1 MQQATQLVS
10 QKVLQAVDSALL
22 PFNHIVLDGRNGDSA
37 RIVQEMQTPPF
48 FAEYKLIV
56 VSHAPFFATKKAT
69 RKDEDADAEIEEP
82 TVTPASEQFSAV
94 FKNPTPG
101 VVTVFQAD
109 SVNMRLSLSALAKKH
124 GAVYNFSAA
133 KRNEAVQDA
142 QFLLREALQERGL
155 SMHPAAQQKF
165 LGLIGVEEKAP
176 FVRKLLQ
183 ELDKLAAY
191 KGYKGTVKAEDID
204 LLISRSAEA
213 KVFDVTD
220 ALSQRDAQKALLAL
234 QQLWQDGEEPFMV
247 LSMLS
252 RHFRQLLL
260 GKELLV
266 AGFSQDDAAAKL
278 GGHPFVTGKIV
289 QAARAFNLPD
299 LKSYLHSCFEID
311 HAAKTG
317 QGEPVLGMEMLIV
330 RACKRDG

>member
-1 MQQATQLVS
+1 MQQAAQLVS
-10 QKVLQAVDSALL
+10 QKVLQTVDSSLL
-22 PFNHIVLDGRNGDSA
+22 PFNHIGLDGRYGDMA

-56 VSHAPFFATKKAT
+56 VSHAPFFAAKKSTKK
-69 RKDEDADAEIEEP
+69 DEEDEE
-82 TVTPASEQFSAV
+82 TEEASETPAAEQFSAV

-142 QFLLREALQERGL
+142 QYLFREALQERGL
-155 SMHPAAQQKF
+155 SMHSAVQQKF
-165 LGLIGVEEKAP
+165 LGLIGIDEKAP

-183 ELDKLAAY
+183 ELDKLAAF
-191 KGYKGTVKAEDID
+191 KGYKGAVTAEDID

-220 ALSQRDAQKALLAL
+220 ALSLRDAQKALFAM

-260 GKELLV
+260 AKELLV
-266 AGFSQDDAAAKL
+266 AGFSPDDAAAKL

-289 QAARAFNLPD
+289 QAARAFDLPN
-299 LKSYLHSCFEID
+299 LKSYLHTCFEID

-330 RACKRDG
+330 RACKRE

>member
-1 MQQATQLVS
+1 MQQAAQLVS
-10 QKVLQAVDSALL
+10 QKVLQAVDSSLL
-22 PFNHIVLDGRNGDSA
+22 PFNHIGLDGRSVNSA

-48 FAEYKLIV
+48 FADSKLVV
-56 VSHAPFFATKKAT
+56 VSHAPFFTAKKAT
-69 RKDEDADAEIEEP
+69 RKDDDNESDNEE
-82 TVTPASEQFSAV
+82 TLETTASEQFSAV

-101 VVTVFQAD
+101 VITVFQAD
-109 SVNMRLSLSALAKKH
+109 SVNMRLSLSALVKKC
-124 GAVYNFSAA
+124 GVVYNFSAV

-142 QFLLREALQERGL
+142 QFLLREALQERNL
-155 SMHPAAQQKF
+155 TMHPTTQQKF
-165 LGLIGVEEKAP
+165 LGLIGVDEKTP

-191 KGYKGTVKAEDID
+191 KGYKGVVKAEDID

-220 ALSQRDAQKALLAL
+220 ALSLRDARKALLAL

-266 AGFSQDDAAAKL
+266 AGFSPDDAAVQL
-278 GGHPFVTGKIV
+278 GGHPFVTGKIL
-289 QAARAFNLPD
+289 QAARAFDLAD

-330 RACKRDG
+330 RACKRD

>member
-204 LLISRSAEA
+204 LL
-213 KVFDVTD
+213 
-220 ALSQRDAQKALLAL
+220 
-234 QQLWQDGEEPFMV
+234 
-247 LSMLS
+247 
-252 RHFRQLLL
+252 
-260 GKELLV
+260 
-266 AGFSQDDAAAKL
+266 
-278 GGHPFVTGKIV
+278 
-289 QAARAFNLPD
+289 
-299 LKSYLHSCFEID
+299 
-311 HAAKTG
+311 
-317 QGEPVLGMEMLIV
+317 
-330 RACKRDG
+330 

>member
-1 MQQATQLVS
+1 MQQAAQLVS
-10 QKVLQAVDSALL
+10 QKVLQAVDSSLL
-22 PFNHIVLDGRNGDSA
+22 PFNHIELDGRHKDVA

-48 FAEYKLIV
+48 FAEHKLIV
-56 VSHAPFFATKKAT
+56 ISHAPFFAAKKAT
-69 RKDEDADAEIEEP
+69 RKDEDPDVEIEE
-82 TVTPASEQFSAV
+82 VTEAPASEQFSAV

-101 VVTVFQAD
+101 VVTVFKAD
-109 SVNMRLSLSALAKKH
+109 SVNMRLSLSTLAKKH

-155 SMHPAAQQKF
+155 TMHSAVQQKF
-165 LGLIGVEEKAP
+165 LGLIGIDEKAP

-183 ELDKLAAY
+183 ELDKLAAS
-191 KGYKGTVKAEDID
+191 KGYKGAVKAEDID

-220 ALSQRDAQKALLAL
+220 ALSQRDAQKALLAM

-247 LSMLS
+247 LSVLS
-252 RHFRQLLL
+252 RHIRQLLL
-260 GKELLV
+260 AKELVL
-266 AGFSQDDAAAKL
+266 AGFSPEDAAAKL

-289 QAARAFNLPD
+289 QAARAFDLTD

-330 RACKRDG
+330 RACKRD